1 MNYEF
6 LYSFTKRV
14 LSSHESISWVG
25 ITNKY
30 SVLLAT
36 EQRPGS
42 NAFLTDEENEEFSSS
57 SITRHRKI
65 TKLEPKIGKVRYA
78 FGRYKN
84 LCRAT
89 IPINEDFYLLLM
101 FDSASRDFDDL
112 ITAKIIPMIENE
124 KLRFVATSD

>member
-14 LSSHESISWVG
+14 LSSYESISWVG
-25 ITNKY
+25 ITNRVQCIASY
-30 SVLLAT
+30 RTRL
-36 EQRPGS
+36 GS

-89 IPINEDFYLLLM
+89 IPINEDYYLLLM

-112 ITAKIIPMIENE
+112 ITAKNN
-124 KLRFVATSD
+124 TND